1 MQRYW
6 RHPTFRDGQEQI
18 ITSILQGK
26 DVLALL
32 PTGAGK
38 SLCFQI
44 PALARPG
51 ICIVISP
58 LIALMEDQVK
68 ELQAKGIK
76 AISLAGAR
84 PGELDTLLDNAIFG
98 GYKFLYL
105 SPERLQQDLV
115 KDRLK
120 KMEVNL
126 IAIDEAHCISQW
138 GHDFRPSYR
147 NIKLLRD
154 LKPRIPI
161 IALSAT
167 ATPPVV
173 ADIQDQLDMQEAKIV
188 RTSLE
193 RKNLEYQ
200 VVKTDKKRELLA
212 QMLSSEPGSA
222 IVYVRSRKGS
232 EKIAELLVQRNIK
245 AASYHAGL
253 SKEDKSQRAKTWSK
267 NEIQVMVATSAFG
280 MGIDKP
286 DVRQVIHLDLP
297 ESLESY
303 FQEAG
308 RAGRNGKPAKA
319 VLLVE
324 PGDIERQSRRL
335 LEAVPSPD
343 NAKLL
348 YRKLNAFLGIA
359 YGEGEHQTSSFNF
372 YDFCTRYGFPL
383 MLAYNTLA
391 LLDSLGILTFSQHF
405 QKRTRIRILV
415 PPRHLY
421 DYLES
426 HPQFDPVIQALV
438 RSYGGLFDH
447 DIAVDPNK
455 VAKRA
460 GTPTSEVIK
469 VLRKIQRESL
479 INFEHDAFDTRIT
492 FLVPREDEVSINP
505 FISEIKVRATGKKE
519 KFDKVLE
526 YIRSDCKCRSM
537 YMQEYFGSP
546 AAVPC
551 LTCTVC
557 TSGETRQP
565 LSREIID
572 LLQHGEYSLTDLS
585 HQLPVEKKNLAKE
598 LHQLEQRG
606 AIIRTTDQKFKLRH
620 L

>member
-193 RKNLEYQ
+193 R
-200 VVKTDKKRELLA
+200 
-212 QMLSSEPGSA
+212 
-222 IVYVRSRKGS
+222 I
-232 EKIAELLVQRNIK
+232 
-245 AASYHAGL
+245 
-253 SKEDKSQRAKTWSK
+253 
-267 NEIQVMVATSAFG
+267 
-280 MGIDKP
+280 
-286 DVRQVIHLDLP
+286 
-297 ESLESY
+297 
-303 FQEAG
+303 
-308 RAGRNGKPAKA
+308 GK
-319 VLLVE
+319 
-324 PGDIERQSRRL
+324 
-335 LEAVPSPD
+335 
-343 NAKLL
+343 
-348 YRKLNAFLGIA
+348 
-359 YGEGEHQTSSFNF
+359 
-372 YDFCTRYGFPL
+372 
-383 MLAYNTLA
+383 
-391 LLDSLGILTFSQHF
+391 DS
-405 QKRTRIRILV
+405 
-415 PPRHLY
+415 
-421 DYLES
+421 
-426 HPQFDPVIQALV
+426 
-438 RSYGGLFDH
+438 
-447 DIAVDPNK
+447 
-455 VAKRA
+455 
-460 GTPTSEVIK
+460 
-469 VLRKIQRESL
+469 
-479 INFEHDAFDTRIT
+479 
-492 FLVPREDEVSINP
+492 
-505 FISEIKVRATGKKE
+505 
-519 KFDKVLE
+519 
-526 YIRSDCKCRSM
+526 
-537 YMQEYFGSP
+537 
-546 AAVPC
+546 
-551 LTCTVC
+551 
-557 TSGETRQP
+557 
-565 LSREIID
+565 
-572 LLQHGEYSLTDLS
+572 
-585 HQLPVEKKNLAKE
+585 
-598 LHQLEQRG
+598 
-606 AIIRTTDQKFKLRH
+606 
-620 L
+620 